1 MKLRS
6 LDLRNFKVHR
16 RKLNLVI
23 SISTKVGIFGIMR
36 AKSACKV
43 NQIRTKY
50 IELIIKN
57 EFKIIFALILLY
69 LGPCR
74 TIQNTSK
81 CTDGSCTTTA
91 TDEMTCSSGV
101 TINTSSTNT
110 NTNGRKKSRYIHRN
124 IWHYFWP
131 NNIDTYFFLGRYVS
145 KHLTEF
151 IHFDFNK
158 VINDWALCT
167 TIWAKVVVFFLQGQ
181 QQDQRSHQ
189 KTTHPRK
196 SQASMVGTCLLV
208 LHWTEQKN
216 CVSHY

>member
-1 MKLRS
+1 MSVPSCSVDKDFGMKLRS

-50 IELIIKN
+50 IELIISLN
-57 EFKIIFALILLY
+57 EFKIIFALILFN

-124 IWHYFWP
+124 IWHYFGQ
-131 NNIDTYFFLGRYVS
+131 NHILHRYFFFGRYVS
-145 KHLTEF
+145 KHLTDF
-151 IHFDFNK
+151 INFDWDLPKRLGPLYYN
-158 VINDWALCT
+158 
-167 TIWAKVVVFFLQGQ
+167 
-181 QQDQRSHQ
+181 
-189 KTTHPRK
+189 
-196 SQASMVGTCLLV
+196 
-208 LHWTEQKN
+208 
-216 CVSHY
+216 VS

>member
-23 SISTKVGIFGIMR
+23 SISTKVGFFGIMR

-50 IELIIKN
+50 IELIINLN

-101 TINTSSTNT
+101 TINTSSTNN
-110 NTNGRKKSRYIHRN
+110 NTNGKKKSRYICTN
-124 IWHYFWP
+124 IWHCIGP
-131 NNIDTYFFLGRYVS
+131 NNIGMYILVSRQICVKTFNRIYSFWFQWSNKRLGPLYYYYVS
-145 KHLTEF
+145 LS
-151 IHFDFNK
+151 
-158 VINDWALCT
+158 
-167 TIWAKVVVFFLQGQ
+167 FFSY
-181 QQDQRSHQ
+181 R
-189 KTTHPRK
+189 
-196 SQASMVGTCLLV
+196 
-208 LHWTEQKN
+208 
-216 CVSHY
+216 VSSRTKYLIKKQHIPANH

>member
-1 MKLRS
+1 MSVPFCSVDKDFGMKLRS

-50 IELIIKN
+50 IELIINLN

-101 TINTSSTNT
+101 TINTSSTNN
-110 NTNGRKKSRYIHRN
+110 NTNGKKKSRYILMYKYMTLH
-124 IWHYFWP
+124 WAKQY
-131 NNIDTYFFLGRYVS
+131 RYV
-145 KHLTEF
+145 H
-151 IHFDFNK
+151 
-158 VINDWALCT
+158 
-167 TIWAKVVVFFLQGQ
+167 
-181 QQDQRSHQ
+181 
-189 KTTHPRK
+189 
-196 SQASMVGTCLLV
+196 TCF
-208 LHWTEQKN
+208 
-216 CVSHY
+216 

>member
-1 MKLRS
+1 MSVPFCSVDKDFGMKLRS

-23 SISTKVGIFGIMR
+23 SISTKVGFFGIMR

-50 IELIIKN
+50 IELIINLN
-57 EFKIIFALILLY
+57 EFKIFTLMHLN

-101 TINTSSTNT
+101 TINTSSTNN
-110 NTNGRKKSRYIHRN
+110 NTNGKKKSRYIHRN
-124 IWHYFWP
+124 IWHYFGP
-131 NNIDTYFFLGRYVS
+131 NHISTTYFSFGRYVS
-145 KHLTEF
+145 KL
-151 IHFDFNK
+151 K
-158 VINDWALCT
+158 
-167 TIWAKVVVFFLQGQ
+167 
-181 QQDQRSHQ
+181 
-189 KTTHPRK
+189 
-196 SQASMVGTCLLV
+196 
-208 LHWTEQKN
+208 
-216 CVSHY
+216 